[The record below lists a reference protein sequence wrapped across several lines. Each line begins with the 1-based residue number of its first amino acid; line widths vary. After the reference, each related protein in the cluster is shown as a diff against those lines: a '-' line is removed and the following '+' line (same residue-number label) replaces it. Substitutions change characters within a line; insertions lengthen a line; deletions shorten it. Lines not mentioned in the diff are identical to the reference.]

1 MRRKAQGIP
10 KEVAGPTEKQE
21 QEELRKEPPSKG
33 TMPTGRPRPSDN
45 TPDPSRGPV
54 GIDPPETHTF
64 LQTILLPEPI
74 RKGKKAKGRPRPEKV
89 KQPVRKARKPKEPRK
104 PSTDPS
110 LKKEKP
116 DHPPQPDENG
126 QETNIGGPAA
136 HEAKL
141 LQRREYDRIK
151 NKSPERREYQRQL
164 AQEQRQRAK
173 ELGRCR
179 NCSKPAILG
188 QTRCPTCAEN
198 HRQSR
203 RRSDA
208 NRRAAAEETA
218 PTGQADQ

>member
-1 MRRKAQGIP
+1 M
-10 KEVAGPTEKQE
+10 AGPAEK
-21 QEELRKEPPSKG
+21 QEELRKEPPNKG
-33 TMPTGRPRPSDN
+33 TRPTGRPRPSDN

-104 PSTDPS
+104 PSTEPS

-141 LQRREYDRIK
+141 LQRRGYDRIN

-164 AQEQRQRAK
+164 AQEQRQRVK

-188 QTRCPTCAEN
+188 QTRAPPAPRTTGSPAGTAMPGREA
-198 HRQSR
+198 R
-203 RRSDA
+203 RH
-208 NRRAAAEETA
+208 
-218 PTGQADQ
+218 Q